1 MDDKTSVREP
11 FSKKRDLSSSSS
23 RSTEVMTTEHQR
35 IKKSAKVGDI
45 CENEESTEQK
55 KSNGRSKTIKGCL
68 KKTVKFTFSQ
78 FGLCALVTLYAV
90 AGGFIFQHLEKTNEK
105 QECFELMLRY
115 VPMENATVH
124 RLWDIASSFQEDDV
138 ASALDAFRKQ
148 IQNFRDDVLT
158 LDYDGSNCSAMG
170 EPEGPPFRWS
180 YPGALLF
187 SVTVFTTIG
196 KLV

>member
-1 MDDKTSVREP
+1 MDDKTSIREP
-11 FSKKRDLSSSSS
+11 FSKKCDL
-23 RSTEVMTTEHQR
+23 STEVMTTEHQR
-35 IKKSAKVGDI
+35 SKKSAKVG
-45 CENEESTEQK
+45 ENEESTEQK
-55 KSNGRSKTIKGCL
+55 KSNGRSKTVEGCL
-68 KKTVKFTFSQ
+68 KKTVKFAFSQ

-124 RLWDIASSFQEDDV
+124 RLWDIASSFQENVDV

-148 IQNFRDDVLT
+148 IQNFRDDVLA

-170 EPEGPPFRWS
+170 EPDGPSFRWS